1 MIVPPPATVTVSV
14 WSASTQSVTLKPLG
28 TVPAAGSVS
37 AITPPCVRLMI
48 APPSPLVMT
57 RDAPAAPVTGDNPPP
72 PELIGSMPQIV
83 VPRSGCDGSEAKGG

>member
-57 RDAPAAPVTGDNPPP
+57 RDAPAAPVTGDSPPP
-72 PELIGSMPQIV
+72 PALIVQ
-83 VPRSGCDGSEAKGG
+83 PRASFGPAVR